1 MLYNPDFGEFK
12 RRMNAYWER
21 EALERC
27 CVSIT
32 VPKSGYIAPGR
43 HCQYYNTEEAD
54 RALRSSLDNHY
65 RFGETASFYFPYF
78 GTSGIAEYTGC
89 HVNHTPETAWFEPWM
104 NDEPDASLISYR
116 HPEIFQKQKD
126 AISKMIQLSKGDY
139 MVSVSDNAGIVDA
152 LACIRGSE
160 TLLFDMLEEPEF
172 VEEAVQKLLPIYKQ
186 TEEELFD
193 LVKENNQGCLLLWQ
207 LWAPKRLAQMQCDMS
222 VMISNEMFNR
232 FVMPELEELTSFLDY
247 PLYHMDGME
256 QIRHLDSLLSLKNLR
271 AIQWSKVDGQPRSV
285 EFIPVF
291 QKMQKAGKCLVMK
304 VEARDVEKL
313 LDNLSCRGLQ
323 LIILGIETPE
333 EASEMMKLVEKHSK
347 DRG

>member
-1 MLYNPDFGEFK
+1 MLYNPNLEEIK
-12 RRMNAYWER
+12 HRMTAYWER

-32 VPKSGYIAPGR
+32 VNKPDYQSIGR
-43 HCQYYNTEEAD
+43 HNFYYDAEGAD
-54 RALRSSLDNHY
+54 KRARYNFEHQY
-65 RFGETASFYFPYF
+65 RFGETLAFHFPYF
-78 GTSGIAEYTGC
+78 GTSIAEYLGC
-89 HVNHTPETAWFEPWM
+89 KANRVPLTTWFDHWM
-104 NDEPDASLISYR
+104 ADEPDISQIGFLRPDIY
-116 HPEIFQKQKD
+116 QKQRETI
-126 AISKMIQLSKGDY
+126 ARMLELSGDDY
-139 MVSVSDNAGIVDA
+139 MVTVSDNAGLVDA
-152 LACIRGSE
+152 LAEVRGPE
-160 TLLFDMLEEPEF
+160 DLLVDMLTAPAF
-172 VEEAVQKLLPIYKQ
+172 VEESVQRLLPIYKQ
-186 TEEELFD
+186 TQEELFS
-193 LVKENNQGCLLLWQ
+193 LVQDNNQGHAILWQ
-207 LWAPKRLAQMQCDMS
+207 LWAPKRLAQMQCDLS

-256 QIRHLDSLLSLKNLR
+256 QIRHLDSILSLKNLR

-333 EASEMMKLVEKHSK
+333 EASKMMKLVEKHSK